1 MAIGTPSLAT
11 KGSSTGEVNSYTTA
25 SVSFVSGR
33 YYELAFAIGRT
44 GAVPDNPTVSGTTS
58 GTWTSINGNIFDPA
72 AAAQRARV
80 GGRYYQATSTFSETL
95 TIATT
100 NACNGALWIVTEWT
114 GVDSVTPI
122 VQNANGRAD
131 AGTTASVT
139 LAAFGS
145 ASNAGVGIFACDTA
159 SNVFT
164 AGGTYTLLDQI
175 SRTDVNYTLCVVY
188 KLGDEDPSATMA
200 SADWGGA
207 GWELAAAAAAGGG
220 VPRAMDS
227 YRRRRVS

>member
-1 MAIGTPSLAT
+1 MAIGTPTLMT
-11 KGSSTGEVNSYTTA
+11 KGNSTTDTNAYTTA

-33 YYELAFAIGRT
+33 YYELAFAIGRG
-44 GAVPDNPTVSGTTS
+44 GAVPNNPTVSGTTS
-58 GTWTSINGNIFDPA
+58 GTWSSINGQIFDPA
-72 AAAQRARV
+72 AASQRARI

-95 TIATT
+95 SIATT
-100 NACNGALWIVTEWT
+100 DNCNGALWIVSEWT
-114 GVDSVTPI
+114 GVDAVTPI
-122 VQNANGRAD
+122 VQSANGRAD

-145 ASNAGVGIFACDTA
+145 ASNAGVGVFASDTA
-159 SNVFT
+159 SSVFT

-175 SRTDVNYTLCVVY
+175 SRTDINYTLCMVY

-207 GWELAAAAAAGGG
+207 GWELAAAAASGG
-220 VPRAMDS
+220 VPVKMHQ
-227 YRRRRVS
+227 YRQRRVS